1 MFRQITTILLL
12 CLFVFN
18 IIGYRLIVTISMAKA
33 DTALQLSLDNETYN
47 QTDLFLVKIPINL
60 PYQNNW
66 TSFERVD
73 GEINFEGETY
83 RFVQRKVENDTMY
96 LQCIRHVAKTN
107 IQQKANDYFGKTND
121 VAIDNHTAKK
131 SSSNHSA
138 ASKYQVEDFV
148 NDNYQ
153 WQLSSFIASINYS
166 IQHADSKG
174 YNHLQQLIKPPQAY
188 YI

>member
-18 IIGYRLIVTISMAKA
+18 IIGYRLIVTILMAKA
-33 DTALQLSLDNETYN
+33 DTALQLSLDNKTYN

-96 LQCIRHVAKTN
+96 LQCIRHAEKTN

-121 VAIDNHTAKK
+121 VATDNHTSKK
-131 SSSNHSA
+131 SSSNQSIS
-138 ASKYQVEDFV
+138 SKYQVEDFV
-148 NDNYQ
+148 NDNYY
-153 WQLSSFIASINYS
+153 WKAFNVAISKRYSSMYNVG
-166 IQHADSKG
+166 KG
-174 YNHLQQLIKPPQAY
+174 SSYIQQLIRPPQA
-188 YI
+188 